1 MPRAKKSTIRKKAGK
16 QRGPGR
22 PEGETFARER
32 IKNAA
37 EVVFSEL
44 GFARASTGEIAAR
57 AKVTQALVNYYFGSK
72 ERLFK
77 EVYARR
83 ANEIVKGRLERLHTL
98 TKSGKPFTLS
108 QVLSA
113 YLEPAFAIR
122 RTRGGRAFL
131 RLQWRLLHSEPPRFG
146 ASLRG
151 KAYDDSAREF
161 VSAIRKIVPQ
171 LSEKTAYWRIVFVI
185 GTYAYM
191 HSDTHRLEQISRGA
205 CSSNDLEEMLEQAK
219 AFVLGGMIAP
229 DAQNARDA
237 QAARDAEAA
246 SALRLRSRRHA
257 AAND

>member
-1 MPRAKKSTIRKKAGK
+1 MPRAKKSALRKKAGNP
-16 QRGPGR
+16 RRPGR

-32 IKNAA
+32 IMNAA

-44 GFARASTGEIAAR
+44 GYARASTGEIAAR

-77 EVYARR
+77 EVYVRR
-83 ANEIVKGRLERLHTL
+83 ANEIVKGRLARLHAL
-98 TKSGKPFTLS
+98 TRGGNPFTLS

-131 RLQWRLLHSEPPRFG
+131 RLQWRLLHSEPPRWG
-146 ASLRG
+146 ASLR
-151 KAYDDSAREF
+151 KVYDDSAREF
-161 VSAIRKIVPQ
+161 VAAIREIVPQ
-171 LSEKTAYWRIVFVI
+171 LSEQTAYWRIVFII

-205 CSSNDLEEMLEQAK
+205 CSANDLEQMLAQAK

-229 DAQNARDA
+229 DVQ
-237 QAARDAEAA
+237 
-246 SALRLRSRRHA
+246 
-257 AAND
+257 